1 MQPKG
6 CISYY
11 SGPKKEE
18 AMMNEVYYDLFPSLI
33 YQWVAGMCHAKACP
47 DTCSVYFCSDPY
59 RGRIHF
65 HEHNV
70 VELAIEDN
78 RTDENVFYLHFEMTD
93 MKIIVDHIRSFFH
106 FLCGHT
112 EEVSLDASKVSSHE
126 QLKIL
131 LSCTAGLTTSYFAY
145 LMQEALAPLKEN
157 ITIDAVSYLDLDQVQ
172 QDYDIIL
179 LAPQIAYKYP
189 ELKERYGSKLMK
201 IDTLD
206 FATGNVNHVL
216 NEVLSVH

>member
-1 MQPKG
+1 MRF
-6 CISYY
+6 
-11 SGPKKEE
+11 
-18 AMMNEVYYDLFPSLI
+18 N
-33 YQWVAGMCHAKACP
+33 
-47 DTCSVYFCSDPY
+47 T
-59 RGRIHF
+59 
-65 HEHNV
+65 
-70 VELAIEDN
+70 
-78 RTDENVFYLHFEMTD
+78 
-93 MKIIVDHIRSFFH
+93 
-106 FLCGHT
+106 
-112 EEVSLDASKVSSHE
+112 LDASKVSSHE

-172 QDYDIIL
+172 QDYDVIL